1 MIKIDGIVFD
11 DYKVQSV
18 EMDLTSCITTL
29 KVQFRRDNKRITKQK
44 EYTFITNCDVDVNK
58 LIEELKD
65 KINE

>member
-44 EYTFITNCDVDVNK
+44 EYTFLTDCDVNVNK
-58 LIEELKD
+58 LIEELKQ
-65 KINE
+65 IVNE